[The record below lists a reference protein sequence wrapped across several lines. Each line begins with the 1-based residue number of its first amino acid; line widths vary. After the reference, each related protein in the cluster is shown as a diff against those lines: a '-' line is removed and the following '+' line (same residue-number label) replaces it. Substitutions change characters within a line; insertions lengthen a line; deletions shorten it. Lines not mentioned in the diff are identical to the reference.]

1 MREEPPKPTIE
12 FRNDRYLCIAVV
24 RRLGFELRNPYEAV
38 IGVFDRTSGSEEPA
52 TSLNGDHGRSA
63 VLEQDT
69 HDLHGQERKMRSGG
83 PRIAVGRTGAVIAKK
98 EAALR
103 RP

>member
-1 MREEPPKPTIE
+1 MTAICALPSSVGSAS
-12 FRNDRYLCIAVV
+12 NY
-24 RRLGFELRNPYEAV
+24 RNPYEAV